1 MKLKEMIKSNKN
13 VSGITMWDAK
23 NGKAVIRYLK
33 DDEILIEDM
42 INRLINGGNN
52 IRIVKTTGG
61 FNNPEKNIILSF

>member
-1 MKLKEMIKSNKN
+1 MELKEMIKSNKN

>member
-33 DDEILIEDM
+33 NDEILIEDM